1 MHSIVNGGGAVA
13 VHVHVQVGLLQEQLD
28 HLVVVLHQGDH
39 QARVALPGHPAV
51 DPHPRFEGCP
61 DSFQVAIAAML
72 QKKVGGALI
81 LVLKDFRHSEL
92 IVNSRVVWAFG
103 PRGILLRTE
112 IFEST

>member
-1 MHSIVNGGGAVA
+1 MHSIVDGGGAVA

-39 QARVALPGHPAV
+39 QARVALAGHSAV

-61 DSFQVAIAAML
+61 NSFQVAIAAML

-81 LVLKDFRHSEL
+81 LILKDFRHSEL
-92 IVNSRVVWAFG
+92 IVDFRVVWAFWAERN
-103 PRGILLRTE
+103 PTQN
-112 IFEST
+112 